1 MQKRVDMGFA
11 AIKDKARDLFL
22 EAGFISYI
30 QSEEEYGQALAL
42 MDELIEDYDNQ
53 HSLIEV
59 LSVAIARW
67 EDTSQEFVE
76 FNQRVSELDGGVAVL
91 KVLMEQHGLGV
102 ADLPE
107 IGSKSLVSKI
117 MNNERSLTRNH
128 IKALSKRFG
137 VSPALF
143 F

>member
-1 MQKRVDMGFA
+1 MRFT

-22 EAGFISYI
+22 EASFINHI
-30 QSEEEYGQALAL
+30 GTNEEYGQALDL
-42 MDELIEDYDNQ
+42 MDDLIEDYDNNRA
-53 HSLIEV
+53 LIEV

-67 EDTSQEFVE
+67 EDTSGEFVE
-76 FNQRVSELDGGVAVL
+76 FNKRINEMDGGVAVL

-102 ADLPE
+102 AELPE

-117 MNNERSLTRNH
+117 MNNQRRLTRDH
-128 IKALSKRFG
+128 IKALSNRFG
-137 VSPALF
+137 VSPSLF

>member
-1 MQKRVDMGFA
+1 MGFV

-22 EAGFISYI
+22 EAGFISHI
-30 QSEEEYGQALAL
+30 NSEEEYGQALAL

-53 HSLIEV
+53 RSLIEV

-76 FNQRVSELDGGVAVL
+76 FNQRISELDGGVSVL

-128 IKALSKRFG
+128 IEALSKRFG